1 MRWDKEEIQGS
12 DWWGPPMSKC
22 SHYFFSRVAMLA
34 FVALLSEG
42 PHGPADPR

>member
-22 SHYFFSRVAMLA
+22 SHFFSRVAMLA